1 MGVDIFFV
9 ISGFL
14 ITSHLLGSI
23 ERYGRVPFADFYAKR
38 VRRILPASFFVLVVS
53 LLLAAVLYP
62 PLLMGQVWRGGAATA
77 LYVPNVLFAL
87 DGVNYLSE
95 ATPPLFQH
103 YWSLGIEEQ
112 FYVFWP
118 LLLAVAF
125 AVVKKPEGALVCGGS
140 ASEKSSY
147 CAGGIGDV
155 RGPGVRGERVLA

>member
-1 MGVDIFFV
+1 M
-9 ISGFL
+9 
-14 ITSHLLGSI
+14 
-23 ERYGRVPFADFYAKR
+23 
-38 VRRILPASFFVLVVS
+38 
-53 LLLAAVLYP
+53 
-62 PLLMGQVWRGGAATA
+62 WRGGVATA

>member
-1 MGVDIFFV
+1 MLYHARLPWFPGGYVGVDIFFV

-103 YWSLGIEEQ
+103 Y
-112 FYVFWP
+112 
-118 LLLAVAF
+118 
-125 AVVKKPEGALVCGGS
+125 
-140 ASEKSSY
+140 
-147 CAGGIGDV
+147 
-155 RGPGVRGERVLA
+155 